1 MTNRE
6 DALEQRLLLLGQQE
20 LQLEVRMKQ
29 LRERARTSGKL
40 GHANDADAAWKLFE
54 TLRETLGDLQSSIAR
69 AERELYGLRSRRRS

>member
-29 LRERARTSGKL
+29 LRERARTSGKF
-40 GHANDADAAWKLFE
+40 DPPPDWYSFIS
-54 TLRETLGDLQSSIAR
+54 R
-69 AERELYGLRSRRRS
+69 LRSGYGPRWTVVQTRSV